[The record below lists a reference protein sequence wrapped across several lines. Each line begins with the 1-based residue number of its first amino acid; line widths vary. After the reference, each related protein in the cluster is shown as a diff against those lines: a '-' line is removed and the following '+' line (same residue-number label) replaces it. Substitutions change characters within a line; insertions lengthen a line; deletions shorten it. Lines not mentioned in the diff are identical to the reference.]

1 MKYINHCSLLSL
13 KVFCAIF
20 FLNVWFFKWVLL
32 FCFGGLVSI
41 LVPIGIDMK
50 CSGKSSV
57 LYIYSPE
64 HLKVLY
70 CCLNLFYDIPYFC
83 FVLNL
88 RLFCTSFYTDVVI
101 LICHLLPIR
110 LYLIRSWKCVVP

>member
-1 MKYINHCSLLSL
+1 LESNQVNQIRHEDGDGHHLS
-13 KVFCAIF
+13 
-20 FLNVWFFKWVLL
+20 
-32 FCFGGLVSI
+32 
-41 LVPIGIDMK
+41 
-50 CSGKSSV
+50 SSP
-57 LYIYSPE
+57 LE
-64 HLKVLY
+64 VLY

-83 FVLNL
+83 FVMNL